1 MTAQALPFLCYRK
14 LQFLKLGH
22 LFQMKKI
29 KHYHR
34 RFKLCFL
41 EAAAITLAVCAFLV
55 PSIQLIKH
63 TGNNYFTVKLNGVEV
78 GHVGSEEN
86 LEDLLVQ
93 ARRQVV
99 ADSGSDELIFI
110 DTNLET
116 VGSERFWAPVD
127 DAKTLIDNMADVMRD
142 STRET
147 LHRSYTVK
155 INESSVNLGSY
166 QEVHEL
172 LEQAIS
178 PYDTKQQYEV
188 KLELDNEREVNVLAA
203 VVSSKSE
210 SEGDEEPLKTAAG
223 IEADFVETF
232 ASVEPVVEKSFEDY
246 DAGLVDIDYAEKIEV
261 VEAYLLEDELNTV
274 EEAVNL
280 VTKEQETQ
288 IIYKVVSGD
297 TLSQICLTNN
307 IPMDELV
314 AINDA
319 LEDENTMIRVGQEL
333 VITVPE
339 PDLSIIWKEEQVYT
353 EDYEAEV
360 QYIPNDNWYTTQKET
375 LQEPSAG
382 RRKVAA
388 IVEYKNGQEVN
399 REILKEEVYAE
410 AVPKIVER
418 GTKIP
423 PTYVKPI
430 SGGRLSSG
438 FGARSAPTKGAST
451 NHKGVDWAVPIGTTV
466 VASNAGTVSY
476 AGWAS
481 GYGYAVYINH
491 ADGRQTRYGHLSKV
505 LVKVGQSV
513 SQGERIALSGN
524 TGRSTGPH
532 LHFEIRINGSAVNP
546 LKYLN

>member
-1 MTAQALPFLCYRK
+1 
-14 LQFLKLGH
+14 
-22 LFQMKKI
+22 MKKI
-29 KHYHR
+29 HHYYR
-34 RFKLCFL
+34 RVRLGL
-41 EAAAITLAVCAFLV
+41 MEAAIITVAVCAFLL
-55 PSIQLIKH
+55 PSFEIFRH
-63 TGNNYFTVKLNGVEV
+63 TGDNYFTVSINGTQVGRLGSVER
-78 GHVGSEEN
+78 
-86 LEDLLVQ
+86 LDRMLAM
-93 ARRQVV
+93 ARKQVAQD
-99 ADSGSDELIFI
+99 ADGSDLVFMDLDI
-110 DTNLET
+110 ET
-116 VGSERFWAPVD
+116 VGSERIFGSID
-127 DAKTLIDNMADVMRD
+127 DEKTVIENMTEMMKGSIR
-142 STRET
+142 ST

-155 INESSVNLGSY
+155 VNETSVNLGSY
-166 QEVHEL
+166 EEVHEL
-172 LEQAIS
+172 LEQALS
-178 PYDTKQQYEV
+178 PYDANKEYQV
-188 KLELDNEREVNVLAA
+188 ELALDSQREVNVLEA
-203 VVSSKSE
+203 VVTSKEELHQELAE
-210 SEGDEEPLKTAAG
+210 SFPKSAG
-223 IEADFVETF
+223 IEAEFEKMF
-232 ASVEPVVEKSFEDY
+232 EKIEPTIEKDFEDY
-246 DAGLVDIDYAEKIEV
+246 DLGLIDINYADKIEV
-261 VEAYLLEDELNTV
+261 VEAYLLEDELSTV

-288 IIYKVVSGD
+288 VIYKVVAGD

-307 IPMDELV
+307 IPMDDLI

-319 LEDENTMIRVGQEL
+319 LEDENTMIRVDQEL
-333 VITVPE
+333 IITVPE
-339 PDLSIIWKEEQVYT
+339 PDLSILWKEEQVYT
-353 EDYEAEV
+353 EDYEAQV
-360 QYIPNDNWYTTQKET
+360 QYIPNDEWYTTQSVT

-388 IVEYKNGQEVN
+388 VIEYVNGQEIG

-423 PTYVKPI
+423 PTYIKPI

-451 NHKGVDWAVPIGTTV
+451 NHKGVDWAVPIGTSV
-466 VASNAGTVSY
+466 VASNAGTVSF

-505 LVKVGQSV
+505 LVKTGQSV

-532 LHFEIRINGSAVNP
+532 VHFEIRIGGTAVNP

>member
-1 MTAQALPFLCYRK
+1 MQYYKRFRLCY
-14 LQFLKLGH
+14 
-22 LFQMKKI
+22 M
-29 KHYHR
+29 
-34 RFKLCFL
+34 
-41 EAAAITLAVCAFLV
+41 EAAAVTIAVCALLF
-55 PSIQLIKH
+55 PSMQLFKH
-63 TGNNYFTVKLNGVEV
+63 TGNNFFIVKLNGVEV
-78 GHVGSEEN
+78 GRLDSVDNIDSILMG
-86 LEDLLVQ
+86 
-93 ARRQVV
+93 ARRQAVRDN
-99 ADSGSDELIFI
+99 AGGELVFI
-110 DTNLET
+110 DAELET
-116 VGSERFWAPVD
+116 TGSEKFWAAVD
-127 DAKTLIDNMADVMRD
+127 DEDTVMENMAKVMND
-142 STRET
+142 SIRKT

-155 INESSVNLGSY
+155 VNETAVNLGSY
-166 QEVHEL
+166 DEVHEL
-172 LEQAIS
+172 LEQALS
-178 PYDTKQQYEV
+178 PYDDQGRYQVE
-188 KLELDNEREVNVLAA
+188 LELDNDREINVLEAVVTPKEQDSGTERPDVSAGIAADLDEMFAA
-203 VVSSKSE
+203 V
-210 SEGDEEPLKTAAG
+210 EPA
-223 IEADFVETF
+223 
-232 ASVEPVVEKSFEDY
+232 VEKGFEDY
-246 DAGLVDIDYAEKIEV
+246 AMGLTDINYAEKIEV
-261 VEAYLLEDELNTV
+261 VEAYLLEDELNSV

-307 IPMDELV
+307 IPMDELI

-319 LEDENTMIRVGQEL
+319 LEDENTMIRVDQEL

-339 PDLSIIWKEEQVYT
+339 PELSIMWKEEQVYT

-360 QYIPNDNWYTTQKET
+360 QYIPNDSWYTTQKET

-388 IVEYKNGQEVN
+388 VIEYRNGQEVG
-399 REILKEEVYAE
+399 REILKEQVYAE

-438 FGARSAPTKGAST
+438 FGARSAPTRGAST
-451 NHKGVDWAVPIGTTV
+451 NHKGVDWATPIGTAV
-466 VASNAGTVSY
+466 VASNAGTVVH

-505 LVKVGQSV
+505 LVKAGQTV

-532 LHFEIRINGSAVNP
+532 LHFEIRIGGGAVNP

>member
-1 MTAQALPFLCYRK
+1 MRLYKKVKLCY
-14 LQFLKLGH
+14 
-22 LFQMKKI
+22 I
-29 KHYHR
+29 
-34 RFKLCFL
+34 
-41 EAAAITLAVCAFLV
+41 EAAAIALAVCAFLF
-55 PSIQLIKH
+55 PSIQLFKH
-63 TGNNYFTVKLNGVEV
+63 TGDNFFAIQLNGIAV
-78 GHVGSEEN
+78 GNLGSTEQLDE
-86 LEDLLVQ
+86 LLTK

-99 ADSGSDELIFI
+99 QEIGNDELVFI
-110 DTNLET
+110 DADITTE
-116 VGSERFWAPVD
+116 GSEKLWAVVD
-127 DAKTLIDNMADVMRD
+127 NEQTVIDNMVEVMKN
-142 STRET
+142 STRKT

-155 INESSVNLGSY
+155 VNETAVNLGSY
-166 QEVHEL
+166 DEVHEL
-172 LEQAIS
+172 LEQALS
-178 PYDTKQQYEV
+178 PYDAQNQYQV
-188 KLELDNEREVNVLAA
+188 QLELDQDREINVLEA
-203 VVSSKSE
+203 VISPREDALV
-210 SEGDEEPLKTAAG
+210 GEEDFSRSAG
-223 IEADFVETF
+223 IAADLEAMF
-232 ASVEPVVEKSFEDY
+232 AAVEPVVERGFEDF
-246 DAGLVDIDYAEKIEV
+246 AVGLTDIAYAEKIEV
-261 VEAYLLEDELNTV
+261 VEAYLLEEELNSV

-307 IPMDELV
+307 IPMDELI

-319 LEDENTMIRVGQEL
+319 LEDENTMIRVDQEL

-339 PDLSIIWKEEQVYT
+339 PELSIMWEEEQVYT

-360 QYIPNDNWYTTQKET
+360 QYIPNDDWYTTQRVT

-388 IVEYKNGQEVN
+388 VISYKNGQEVG
-399 REILKEEVYAE
+399 REILKEQVYAE
-410 AVPKIVER
+410 AVPKIIER

-423 PTYVKPI
+423 PTYIKPI

-451 NHKGVDWAVPIGTTV
+451 NHKGIDWAVPIGTRV
-466 VASNAGTVSY
+466 VASNAGTVVH

-505 LVKVGQSV
+505 LVKTGQTV

-532 LHFEIRINGSAVNP
+532 VHFEIRINGNAVNP

>member
-1 MTAQALPFLCYRK
+1 MRLYKKIRLCY
-14 LQFLKLGH
+14 
-22 LFQMKKI
+22 I
-29 KHYHR
+29 
-34 RFKLCFL
+34 
-41 EAAAITLAVCAFLV
+41 EAAAVALAVCALLF
-55 PSIQLIKH
+55 PSMQLFKH
-63 TGNNYFTVKLNGVEV
+63 TGDNFFTVRLNGVEV
-78 GHVGSEEN
+78 GRLSSTEN
-86 LEDLLVQ
+86 LDDLLVR
-93 ARRQVV
+93 ARRQAVQ
-99 ADSGSDELIFI
+99 DIGSDELVFM
-110 DTNLET
+110 DAELET
-116 VGSERFWAPVD
+116 EGSEKLWAAVD
-127 DAKTLIDNMADVMRD
+127 DEADVVERMADVMKR
-142 STRET
+142 SRRET

-155 INESSVNLGSY
+155 VNETAVNLGSY
-166 QEVHEL
+166 DDVDEL
-172 LEQAIS
+172 LERALA
-178 PYDTKQQYEV
+178 PYDTRNQYQV
-188 KLELDNEREVNVLAA
+188 DLELDSDREINVLEAVISPRNEALMEDEQFDTTAGVTAELEEMFAA
-203 VVSSKSE
+203 V
-210 SEGDEEPLKTAAG
+210 EP
-223 IEADFVETF
+223 EVERG
-232 ASVEPVVEKSFEDY
+232 FEDY
-246 DAGLVDIDYAEKIEV
+246 TAGLADIDYAEKIEV

-274 EEAVNL
+274 EEAVDL

-297 TLSQICLTNN
+297 TLSQICLTND
-307 IPMDELV
+307 IPMDELI

-319 LEDENTMIRVGQEL
+319 LEDENTMIRVDQEL

-339 PDLSIIWKEEQVYT
+339 PELSIMWKEEQIYT

-360 QYIPNDNWYTTQKET
+360 QYIPNDDWYTTQRVT

-388 IVEYKNGQEVN
+388 VIEYRNDQEVG
-399 REILKEEVYAE
+399 RQILKEQIYAE

-423 PTYVKPI
+423 PTYIKPI

-438 FGARSAPTKGAST
+438 FGARSAPTT
-451 NHKGVDWAVPIGTTV
+451 HKGVDWATPIGTSV
-466 VASNAGTVSY
+466 VASNAGTVVH

-505 LVKVGQSV
+505 LVKTGQTV

-532 LHFEIRINGSAVNP
+532 VHFEIRINGSAVNP

>member
-1 MTAQALPFLCYRK
+1 MHFNR
-14 LQFLKLGH
+14 
-22 LFQMKKI
+22 KI
-29 KHYHR
+29 K
-34 RFKLCFL
+34 LCSI
-41 EAAAITLAVCAFLV
+41 EAAAIVLAVCALLF
-55 PSIQLIKH
+55 PSMQLFEH
-63 TGNNYFTVKLNGVEV
+63 TGDNYFAVRLNGIEV
-78 GHVGSEEN
+78 GNLPSEDH
-86 LEDLLVQ
+86 LEELLVK
-93 ARRQVV
+93 ARRQAVKEL
-99 ADSGSDELIFI
+99 GSNELVFM
-110 DTNLET
+110 DAELET
-116 VGSERFWAPVD
+116 TGSERLWAAVD
-127 DAKTLIDNMADVMRD
+127 DEEDVVRRMADVMKR

-155 INESSVNLGSY
+155 VNETAVNLGSY
-166 QEVHEL
+166 EEVHEL
-172 LEQAIS
+172 LEQALS
-178 PYDTKQQYEV
+178 PYDTQNQYQV
-188 KLELDNEREVNVLAA
+188 ELGLDHDREINVLEA
-203 VVSSKSE
+203 VILPREDMVLQEEGPDVS
-210 SEGDEEPLKTAAG
+210 AG
-223 IEADFVETF
+223 IEAELDAMF
-232 ASVEPVVEKSFEDY
+232 AAVEPEVERRFEDFTG
-246 DAGLVDIDYAEKIEV
+246 GLTDIDYAEKIEV
-261 VEAYLLEDELNTV
+261 VEAYLLEEELNTV
-274 EEAVNL
+274 EQAVNL

-307 IPMDELV
+307 IPMDELI

-319 LEDENTMIRVGQEL
+319 LEDENTMIRVDQEL
-333 VITVPE
+333 VINVPE
-339 PDLSIIWKEEQVYT
+339 PELSVMWKEEQVYT

-360 QYIPNDNWYTTQKET
+360 QYIPNDEWYTTQRVT

-388 IVEYKNGQEVN
+388 VIEYKNGQEVG
-399 REILKEEVYAE
+399 REILKEEIYAD
-410 AVPKIVER
+410 AVPKIIER

-423 PTYVKPI
+423 PTYIKPI

-466 VASNAGTVSY
+466 AASNAGTVVH

-505 LVKVGQSV
+505 LVKAGQTV

-532 LHFEIRINGSAVNP
+532 LHLEVMRNGE
-546 LKYLN
+546 YLNPYYFVDNGDDTEQSGSLQMYEKGI

>member
-1 MTAQALPFLCYRK
+1 MHFY
-14 LQFLKLGH
+14 
-22 LFQMKKI
+22 KKI
-29 KHYHR
+29 K
-34 RFKLCFL
+34 LCAI
-41 EAAAITLAVCAFLV
+41 ETAAIALAVCALLF
-55 PSIQLIKH
+55 PSMQLFQH
-63 TGNNYFTVKLNGVEV
+63 AGDNYFAVSLNGVEV
-78 GHVGSEEN
+78 GNLPSKEN
-86 LEDLLVQ
+86 LEELLVRARHQ
-93 ARRQVV
+93 AVREL
-99 ADSGSDELIFI
+99 GSNELVFM
-110 DTNLET
+110 DTELET
-116 VGSERFWAPVD
+116 VGSERLWAVVD
-127 DAKTLIDNMADVMRD
+127 DEEDVVRRMADVMKR

-155 INESSVNLGSY
+155 VNETAVNLGSY
-166 QEVHEL
+166 EEVHEL
-172 LEQAIS
+172 LEQALS
-178 PYDTKQQYEV
+178 PYDTQNQYQV
-188 KLELDNEREVNVLAA
+188 ELGLDQDREINVLEAVILPREEAA
-203 VVSSKSE
+203 PAEK
-210 SEGDEEPLKTAAG
+210 EPDISAG
-223 IEADFVETF
+223 IEAELDAMF
-232 ASVEPVVEKSFEDY
+232 ASVEPEVERRFEDFTG
-246 DAGLVDIDYAEKIEV
+246 GLTDIDFAEKIEV
-261 VEAYLLEDELNTV
+261 VEAYLLEEELNTV

-307 IPMDELV
+307 IPMDELI

-319 LEDENTMIRVGQEL
+319 LEDENTMIRVDQEL
-333 VITVPE
+333 VINVPE
-339 PDLSIIWKEEQVYT
+339 PELSVMWKEEQVYT

-360 QYIPNDNWYTTQKET
+360 QYIPNDDWYTTQRAT

-388 IVEYKNGQEVN
+388 VIEYKNGQEVG
-399 REILKEEVYAE
+399 REILKEEIYAD
-410 AVPKIVER
+410 AVPKIIER

-423 PTYVKPI
+423 PTYIKPI
-430 SGGRLSSG
+430 SGGRQSSG

-451 NHKGVDWAVPIGTTV
+451 NHKGIDWAVLIGTTV
-466 VASNAGTVSY
+466 AASNAGTVVH

-505 LVKVGQSV
+505 LVKTGQTV
-513 SQGERIALSGN
+513 AQGERIALSGN

>member
-1 MTAQALPFLCYRK
+1 MKNIQYYYRRFRLCY
-14 LQFLKLGH
+14 
-22 LFQMKKI
+22 I
-29 KHYHR
+29 
-34 RFKLCFL
+34 
-41 EAAAITLAVCAFLV
+41 EAAVITLVVCAFLL
-55 PSIQLIKH
+55 PSFDLLQH
-63 TGNNYFTVKLNGVEV
+63 TGDNYFTVSINGTQV
-78 GHVGSEEN
+78 GRLGSAES
-86 LEDLLVQ
+86 LDTLLAT
-93 ARRQVV
+93 ARKQV
-99 ADSGSDELIFI
+99 AQETGSDDLVFMDLNI
-110 DTNLET
+110 ET
-116 VGSERFWAPVD
+116 VGSERIFGM
-127 DAKTLIDNMADVMRD
+127 IDSAETVVENMAEIMRD
-142 STRET
+142 SIRST

-155 INESSVNLGSY
+155 INETSVNLGSY
-166 QEVHEL
+166 GEVHEL
-172 LEQAIS
+172 LEQALA
-178 PYDTKQQYEV
+178 PYDADNEYQV
-188 KLELDNEREVNVLAA
+188 DLELDSKREVNVLEA
-203 VVSSKSE
+203 VVTSKEQLRRELEQSYE
-210 SEGDEEPLKTAAG
+210 RSAG
-223 IEADFVETF
+223 IGAEFERIFDEI
-232 ASVEPVVEKSFEDY
+232 EPEIEKSFEDY
-246 DAGLVDIDYAEKIEV
+246 DLGLIDINYADKIEV
-261 VEAYLLEDELNTV
+261 VESYLLEDALSNV
-274 EEAVNL
+274 EDAVNL

-288 IIYKVVSGD
+288 VIYKVVSGD

-307 IPMDELV
+307 IPMDDLI

-319 LEDENTMIRVGQEL
+319 LEDENTMIRVDQEL

-339 PDLSIIWKEEQVYT
+339 PDLSILWKEEQVYT

-360 QYIPNDNWYTTQKET
+360 QYIPNDDWYTTQRVT

-388 IVEYKNGQEVN
+388 VIEYENGQEIN

-451 NHKGVDWAVPIGTTV
+451 NHKGVDWAVPIGTSV
-466 VASNAGTVSY
+466 SASNAGTVAF

-505 LVKVGQSV
+505 LVKTGQSV

-532 LHFEIRINGSAVNP
+532 LHFEIRIGGSAVNP

>member
-1 MTAQALPFLCYRK
+1 M
-14 LQFLKLGH
+14 
-22 LFQMKKI
+22 
-29 KHYHR
+29 HYYK
-34 RFKLCFL
+34 RFKLCYI
-41 EAAAITLAVCAFLV
+41 EAAAITLAVCALLF
-55 PSIQLIKH
+55 PSIQLFKH
-63 TGNNYFTVKLNGVEV
+63 TGNNFYIIKLNGTEV
-78 GHVGSEEN
+78 GRLDSTER
-86 LEDLLVQ
+86 LDDLFVA
-93 ARRQVV
+93 ARRQAV
-99 ADSGSDELIFI
+99 AESGSSELVFM
-110 DTNLET
+110 DAELES
-116 VGSERFWAPVD
+116 VGEERFWAAID
-127 DAKTLIDNMADVMRD
+127 DEDTVVANMAGVMKD
-142 STRET
+142 SIRKT

-155 INESSVNLGSY
+155 INETSVNLGSY
-166 QEVHEL
+166 DDVHEL
-172 LEQAIS
+172 LEQALS
-178 PYDTKQQYEV
+178 PYDAQDQYQVE
-188 KLELDNEREVNVLAA
+188 LELDNDREINVLEA
-203 VVSSKSE
+203 VVTPRE
-210 SEGDEEPLKTAAG
+210 QNVEEEPLNASAG
-223 IEADFVETF
+223 IASDLEEMF
-232 ASVEPVVEKSFEDY
+232 AAVEPSVDKSFDDY
-246 DAGLVDIDYAEKIEV
+246 NVGLTDIDYAEKIEV

-307 IPMDELV
+307 IPMDELI

-319 LEDENTMIRVGQEL
+319 LEDENTMIRVDQEL

-339 PDLSIIWKEEQVYT
+339 PELSIMWKEEQVYT

-360 QYIPNDNWYTTQKET
+360 QYIPNDDWYTTQSVT

-388 IVEYKNGQEVN
+388 MIEYKNGQEVG
-399 REILKEEVYAE
+399 REILKEQVYAD
-410 AVPKIVER
+410 AVPKIIER

-451 NHKGVDWAVPIGTTV
+451 NHKGVDWATPIGTTV
-466 VASNAGTVSY
+466 VASNAGTVVH

-505 LVKVGQSV
+505 LVKVGQTV
-513 SQGERIALSGN
+513 SQGEKIALSGN

-532 LHFEIRINGSAVNP
+532 LHFEIRIGGNAVNP

>member
-1 MTAQALPFLCYRK
+1 M
-14 LQFLKLGH
+14 
-22 LFQMKKI
+22 
-29 KHYHR
+29 
-34 RFKLCFL
+34 
-41 EAAAITLAVCAFLV
+41 EAAAITLAVCVFMM
-55 PSIQLIKH
+55 PSLQPVKH
-63 TGNNYFTVKLNGVEV
+63 TGNNYFTIKLNGVEV
-78 GHVGSEEN
+78 GHVASTEN
-86 LEDLLVQ
+86 LDDMLVQ

-99 ADSGSDELIFI
+99 ADTGSDELVFI
-110 DTNLET
+110 DTDLEA
-116 VGSERFWAPVD
+116 VGSERFWASVD
-127 DAKTLIDNMADVMRD
+127 DAKTVIRNMAEVMKD

-166 QEVHEL
+166 EEVHEL
-172 LEQAIS
+172 LEQALS
-178 PYDTKQQYEV
+178 PYDTEERYEV
-188 KLELDNEREVNVLAA
+188 RLELDDEREVNVLEA
-203 VVSSKSE
+203 VVSSKEE
-210 SEGDEEPLKTAAG
+210 SEGEDEPLRAAAG
-223 IEADFVETF
+223 IETDLAEIF
-232 ASVEPVVEKSFEDY
+232 ASVEPVMEKRFEDY

-288 IIYKVVSGD
+288 VVYKVVSGD

-307 IPMDELV
+307 IPMDELI
-314 AINDA
+314 AINDS
-319 LEDENTMIRVGQEL
+319 LEDENTVIRVDQEL
-333 VITVPE
+333 LITVPE

-388 IVEYKNGQEVN
+388 IVEYKNGQEVS

-451 NHKGVDWAVPIGTTV
+451 YHKGVDWAVPIGTTV

-532 LHFEIRINGSAVNP
+532 LHFEIRINGTAVNP

>member
-1 MTAQALPFLCYRK
+1 M
-14 LQFLKLGH
+14 H
-22 LFQMKKI
+22 SNKKI
-29 KHYHR
+29 K
-34 RFKLCFL
+34 LCYI
-41 EAAAITLAVCAFLV
+41 EAAAIVMLICVFLF
-55 PSIQLIKH
+55 PTIQLFKH
-63 TGNNYFTVKLNGVEV
+63 TGDNVFTVRLNGVEV
-78 GHVGSEEN
+78 GTLSSLEN
-86 LEDLLVQ
+86 LDSLLMQ
-93 ARRQVV
+93 ARRQAVREI
-99 ADSGSDELIFI
+99 GSDELVFM
-110 DTNLET
+110 DTELET
-116 VGSERFWAPVD
+116 VGSEKLWAAVD
-127 DAKTLIDNMADVMRD
+127 DEEEVIARMADVMKR

-155 INESSVNLGSY
+155 VNETAVNLGSY
-166 QEVHEL
+166 DEVHQL
-172 LEQAIS
+172 LEQALM
-178 PYDTKQQYEV
+178 PYDTQDRYQV
-188 KLELDNEREVNVLAA
+188 ELGLDKDREINVLAA
-203 VVSSKSE
+203 VISLRDKVPSE
-210 SEGDEEPLKTAAG
+210 EERFDASAGVTADLEE
-223 IEADFVETF
+223 IFE
-232 ASVEPVVEKSFEDY
+232 SVEPKTDKSFEDY
-246 DAGLVDIDYAEKIEV
+246 TAGLTDIEYAEKIEV
-261 VEAYLLEDELNTV
+261 VEAYLLEEELTTV
-274 EEAVNL
+274 EKAVDL

-288 IIYKVVSGD
+288 IIYKVVAGD
-297 TLSQICLTNN
+297 TLSQISLDNN

-319 LEDENTMIRVGQEL
+319 LEDENTMIRIDQEL

-339 PDLSIIWKEEQVYT
+339 PELSILWKEEQVYT

-360 QYIPNDNWYTTQKET
+360 QYIPNDDWYTTQRVT

-388 IVEYKNGQEVN
+388 EVAYKNSQEIG
-399 REILKEEVYAE
+399 REILKEEIYAE

-423 PTYVKPI
+423 PTYIKPI
-430 SGGRLSSG
+430 SGGRQSSG

-451 NHKGVDWAVPIGTTV
+451 NHKGIDWATPTGTTV
-466 VASNAGTVSY
+466 VASNAGTVVH

-505 LVKVGQSV
+505 LVKTGQTV

>member
-1 MTAQALPFLCYRK
+1 
-14 LQFLKLGH
+14 
-22 LFQMKKI
+22 MKKI
-29 KHYHR
+29 KHYYKR
-34 RFKLCFL
+34 LRLCYL
-41 EAAAITLAVCAFLV
+41 EAAFITLAACVLLF
-55 PSIQLIKH
+55 PNIQFYEN
-63 TGNNYFTVKLNGVEV
+63 TGDNFFIVALNGEEV
-78 GHVGSEEN
+78 GKLGSV
-86 LEDLLVQ
+86 DDMDTLLTK
-93 ARRQVV
+93 ARSRTV
-99 ADSGSDELIFI
+99 ADMGTDELVFI
-110 DTNLET
+110 DTDVEVT
-116 VGSERFWAPVD
+116 GSRKFWAAVD
-127 DAKTLIDNMADVMRD
+127 SEDEVIANMAEVMRK

-166 QEVHEL
+166 DDVHEL
-172 LEQAIS
+172 LEQSIS
-178 PYDTKQQYEV
+178 PYDTEGKYQV
-188 KLELDNEREVNVLAA
+188 NLELDKDREINVLEA
-203 VVSSKSE
+203 VVS
-210 SEGDEEPLKTAAG
+210 LKEDDTDSQDMEFTAG
-223 IEADFVETF
+223 IDSALEEMFAD
-232 ASVEPVVEKSFEDY
+232 VEPAVERGFDDY
-246 DAGLVDIDYAEKIEV
+246 DTGLVGIDYADKIEV
-261 VEAYLLEDELNTV
+261 VEAYLMEEELISV

-288 IIYKVVSGD
+288 VIYKVVSGD

-307 IPMDELV
+307 IPMDDLI
-314 AINDA
+314 AINDS
-319 LEDENTMIRVGQEL
+319 LEDENTMIRVDQEL
-333 VITVPE
+333 IITVPE
-339 PDLSIIWKEEQVYT
+339 PDLSIVWKEEQVYT

-360 QYIPNDNWYTTQKET
+360 QYVANDDWYTNQKVT

-382 RRKVAA
+382 RRRVAA
-388 IVEYKNGQEVN
+388 LIEYKNGQEVS

-423 PTYVKPI
+423 PTYIKPI

-451 NHKGVDWAVPIGTTV
+451 NHKGIDWATPIGTTV
-466 VASNAGTVSY
+466 MASNAGTVAF

-491 ADGRQTRYGHLSKV
+491 SDGRQTRYGHLSKV
-505 LVKVGQSV
+505 LVKAGQSV

-532 LHFEIRINGSAVNP
+532 VHFEIRINGTAVNP

>member
-1 MTAQALPFLCYRK
+1 MVIKMKNINHYYRRFRLCY
-14 LQFLKLGH
+14 
-22 LFQMKKI
+22 I
-29 KHYHR
+29 
-34 RFKLCFL
+34 
-41 EAAAITLAVCAFLV
+41 EAAVITLVICAFLL
-55 PSIQLIKH
+55 PSLQLFEH
-63 TGNNYFTVKLNGVEV
+63 TGDNYFTVNINGTQVGRLGAVETLDTLLAEARKQV
-78 GHVGSEEN
+78 AKDVSSD
-86 LEDLLVQ
+86 DLVFMDL
-93 ARRQVV
+93 
-99 ADSGSDELIFI
+99 DI
-110 DTNLET
+110 ET
-116 VGSERFWAPVD
+116 IGSERIFGSI
-127 DAKTLIDNMADVMRD
+127 DAEETVIENVAEVMQD
-142 STRET
+142 SIRST

-155 INESSVNLGSY
+155 INETSVNLGSY
-166 QEVHEL
+166 DEVHEL
-172 LEQAIS
+172 LEQALA
-178 PYDTKQQYEV
+178 PYDANNEYQV
-188 KLELDNEREVNVLAA
+188 DLELDSQREVNVLAA
-203 VVSSKSE
+203 VVTSK
-210 SEGDEEPLKTAAG
+210 EELRKELEQSYEKSAG
-223 IEADFVETF
+223 IGAEFERIFDEI
-232 ASVEPVVEKSFEDY
+232 EPAIEKSFEDY
-246 DAGLVDIDYAEKIEV
+246 DLGLIDINYADKIEV
-261 VEAYLLEDELNTV
+261 VESYLLEDALSTV
-274 EEAVNL
+274 EDAVNL

-288 IIYKVVSGD
+288 VIYKVVSGD

-307 IPMDELV
+307 IPMDELI

-319 LEDENTMIRVGQEL
+319 LEDENTMIRVDQEL

-339 PDLSIIWKEEQVYT
+339 PDLSILWKEEQVYT

-360 QYIPNDNWYTTQKET
+360 QYIPNDDWYTTQRVT

-388 IVEYKNGQEVN
+388 VIAYENGQEID

-423 PTYVKPI
+423 PTYIKPI

-451 NHKGVDWAVPIGTTV
+451 NHKGVDWATPIGTSV
-466 VASNAGTVSY
+466 AASNAGTVAF

-505 LVKVGQSV
+505 LVKTGQSV

-532 LHFEIRINGSAVNP
+532 LHFEIRIGGSAVNP

>member
-1 MTAQALPFLCYRK
+1 M
-14 LQFLKLGH
+14 H
-22 LFQMKKI
+22 SNKKI
-29 KHYHR
+29 K
-34 RFKLCFL
+34 LCYI
-41 EAAAITLAVCAFLV
+41 EAAAIVMLICVFLF
-55 PSIQLIKH
+55 PTIQLFKH
-63 TGNNYFTVKLNGVEV
+63 TGDNVFTVRLNGVEV
-78 GHVGSEEN
+78 GTLSSLEN
-86 LEDLLVQ
+86 LDSLLMQ
-93 ARRQVV
+93 ARRQAVREI
-99 ADSGSDELIFI
+99 GSDELVFM
-110 DTNLET
+110 DTELET
-116 VGSERFWAPVD
+116 VGSEKLWAAVD
-127 DAKTLIDNMADVMRD
+127 DEEEVIARMADVMKR

-155 INESSVNLGSY
+155 VNETAVNLGSY
-166 QEVHEL
+166 DEVHQL
-172 LEQAIS
+172 LEQALM
-178 PYDTKQQYEV
+178 PYDTQDRYQV
-188 KLELDNEREVNVLAA
+188 ELGLDKDREINVLAA
-203 VVSSKSE
+203 VISLRDKAPSE
-210 SEGDEEPLKTAAG
+210 EERFDASAGVTADLEE
-223 IEADFVETF
+223 IFE
-232 ASVEPVVEKSFEDY
+232 SVEPKTDKSFEDY
-246 DAGLVDIDYAEKIEV
+246 TAGLTDIEYAEKIEV
-261 VEAYLLEDELNTV
+261 VEAYLLEEELTTV
-274 EEAVNL
+274 EKAVDL

-288 IIYKVVSGD
+288 IIYKVVAGD
-297 TLSQICLTNN
+297 TLSQISLDNN

-319 LEDENTMIRVGQEL
+319 LEDENTMIRIDQEL

-339 PDLSIIWKEEQVYT
+339 PELSILWKEEQVYT

-360 QYIPNDNWYTTQKET
+360 QYIPNDDWYTTQRVT

-388 IVEYKNGQEVN
+388 EVAYKNIG
-399 REILKEEVYAE
+399 REILKEEIYAE

-423 PTYVKPI
+423 PTYIKPI
-430 SGGRLSSG
+430 SGGRQSSG

-451 NHKGVDWAVPIGTTV
+451 NHKGIDWATPTGTTV
-466 VASNAGTVSY
+466 VASNAGTVVH

-505 LVKVGQSV
+505 LVKTGQTV

-532 LHFEIRINGSAVNP
+532 LHFEIRINGNAVNP

>member
-1 MTAQALPFLCYRK
+1 MDA
-14 LQFLKLGH
+14 
-22 LFQMKKI
+22 
-29 KHYHR
+29 
-34 RFKLCFL
+34 
-41 EAAAITLAVCAFLV
+41 E
-55 PSIQLIKH
+55 
-63 TGNNYFTVKLNGVEV
+63 
-78 GHVGSEEN
+78 
-86 LEDLLVQ
+86 
-93 ARRQVV
+93 
-99 ADSGSDELIFI
+99 
-110 DTNLET
+110 LET
-116 VGSERFWAPVD
+116 TGSERLWAAVD
-127 DAKTLIDNMADVMRD
+127 DEEDVVRRMADVMKR

-155 INESSVNLGSY
+155 VNETAVNLGSY
-166 QEVHEL
+166 EEVHEL
-172 LEQAIS
+172 LEQALS
-178 PYDTKQQYEV
+178 PYDTQNQYQV
-188 KLELDNEREVNVLAA
+188 ELGLDHDREINVLEA
-203 VVSSKSE
+203 VILPREDMVLQEEGPDVS
-210 SEGDEEPLKTAAG
+210 AG
-223 IEADFVETF
+223 IEAELDAMF
-232 ASVEPVVEKSFEDY
+232 AAVEPEVERRFEDFTG
-246 DAGLVDIDYAEKIEV
+246 GLTDIDYAEKIEV
-261 VEAYLLEDELNTV
+261 VEAYLLEEELNTV
-274 EEAVNL
+274 EQAVNL

-307 IPMDELV
+307 IPMDELI

-319 LEDENTMIRVGQEL
+319 LEDENTMIRVDQEL
-333 VITVPE
+333 VINVPE
-339 PDLSIIWKEEQVYT
+339 PELSVMWKEEQVYT

-360 QYIPNDNWYTTQKET
+360 QYIPNDEWYTTQRVT

-388 IVEYKNGQEVN
+388 VIEYKNGQEVG
-399 REILKEEVYAE
+399 REILKEEIYAD
-410 AVPKIVER
+410 AVPKIIER

-423 PTYVKPI
+423 PTYIKPI

-466 VASNAGTVSY
+466 AASNAGTVVH

-505 LVKVGQSV
+505 LVKAGQTV